1 MHKLALE
8 RNRQIDAMIN
18 VKKPRLI
25 VITLLLVAIAAAVV
39 SAQALIRPAADASAP
54 PAQPGQQALG
64 PQQQLEYAF
73 RPDLTNPQFGEC
85 LNLEKNWKML
95 WQQYAQTYQQARW
108 MNPQDPQYAQMSYY
122 LRNLKNQL
130 DAAWQ
135 NFSSRCVYFP
145 RSR

>member
-1 MHKLALE
+1 
-8 RNRQIDAMIN
+8 MIN
-18 VKKPRLI
+18 VKRPRLI
-25 VITLLLVAIAAAVV
+25 AIILLLVVAAVAVV
-39 SAQALIRPAADASAP
+39 SAQGPYPAPPPTPLPP
-54 PAQPGQQALG
+54 PAQPGQPAPG
-64 PQQQLEYAF
+64 PQQPLEYAF

-95 WQQYAQTYQQARW
+95 WQQYAQAYQQARW

-145 RSR
+145 RGR